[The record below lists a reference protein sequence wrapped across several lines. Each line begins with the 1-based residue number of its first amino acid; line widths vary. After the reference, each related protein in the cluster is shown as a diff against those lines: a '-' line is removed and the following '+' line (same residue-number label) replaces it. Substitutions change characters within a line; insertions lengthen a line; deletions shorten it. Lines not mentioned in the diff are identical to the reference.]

1 MIHRIDGEIM
11 AVGVLDFTPNV
22 LSSVYL
28 FYNPK
33 FEFLSPGTFAAVRE
47 IEYQLKNIGVFQP
60 RIQVLLYGS
69 IFPRLLK
76 KCLQRHIQAF
86 TGTVPSYLELRVP
99 YR

>member
-28 FYNPK
+28 YYNPK

-47 IEYQLKNIGVFQP
+47 IEY
-60 RIQVLLYGS
+60 
-69 IFPRLLK
+69 
-76 KCLQRHIQAF
+76 
-86 TGTVPSYLELRVP
+86 
-99 YR
+99 